1 MVGVWCAQVVVRRM
15 GEQAAAGGMHSL
27 RWQVAD
33 MLALPFAA
41 QSFDV
46 VLEKGSMDV
55 LFVDNDSPWQPKAE
69 VCKRVHC
76 MLAEAHRSAISLLGQ
91 GGLQPQSQRL
101 QVLLH

>member
-1 MVGVWCAQVVVRRM
+1 MR
-15 GEQAAAGGMHSL
+15 EQADAGGMHSL
-27 RWQVAD
+27 KWQVAD

-69 VCKRVHC
+69 VCQRVHC
-76 MLAEAHRSAISLLGQ
+76 MLAEAHRSAISLLSQ